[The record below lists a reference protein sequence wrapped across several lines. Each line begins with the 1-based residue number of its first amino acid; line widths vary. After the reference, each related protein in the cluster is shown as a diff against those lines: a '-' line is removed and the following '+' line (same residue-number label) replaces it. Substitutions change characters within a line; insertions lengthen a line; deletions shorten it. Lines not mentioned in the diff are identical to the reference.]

1 MTSLSYP
8 SDRFPAPPSVTLDVP
23 DDWEPVSV
31 PAVALAAKQGGAD
44 EQVFTANVIVRLG
57 TRPGLDQPADALMEL
72 TGAVQQRQDGVVG
85 EMQRLELN
93 GVPFVRV
100 DVAWTD
106 PRGIAI
112 RQHHLFTGLPRED
125 GLQDFVHL
133 TGSVGGPAA
142 DSDEPVVLKVLES
155 VRVSR

>member
-1 MTSLSYP
+1 MTTLSYP
-8 SDRFPAPPSVTLDVP
+8 SDRFPAPPSVTLDIP

-31 PAVALAAKQGGAD
+31 PAVALAARQSGDQQA
-44 EQVFTANVIVRLG
+44 FTANVIVRLG
-57 TRPGLDQPADALMEL
+57 TRSGLDQPADALMEL
-72 TGAVQQRQDGVVG
+72 AGAVQGRQDATVG
-85 EMQRLELN
+85 EMQHVEL
-93 GVPFVRV
+93 GGLPFVRV

-142 DSDEPVVLKVLES
+142 ESDDAVVLKVMES

>member
-1 MTSLSYP
+1 MTTLSYP
-8 SDRFPAPPSVTLDVP
+8 SDRFPAPPSVSLDIP

-31 PAVALAAKQGGAD
+31 PAVVLAARQSG
-44 EQVFTANVIVRLG
+44 EQQVFTANVIVRVG
-57 TRPGLDQPADALMEL
+57 TRSGLDQPADALMEL
-72 TGAVQQRQDGVVG
+72 AGAVQGRQDATVG
-85 EMQRLELN
+85 EMQHIEL
-93 GVPFVRV
+93 GGLPFVRV

-133 TGSVGGPAA
+133 TGSVGGPEA
-142 DSDEPVVLKVLES
+142 DGDEAVVLKVLES

>member
-1 MTSLSYP
+1 MTTRSYP
-8 SDRFPAPPSVTLDVP
+8 SDRFPAPPSVSLDIP

-31 PAVALAAKQGGAD
+31 PAVVLAARQAG
-44 EQVFTANVIVRLG
+44 EQRAFTANVIVRVG
-57 TRPGLDQPADALMEL
+57 TRAGLDQPADALMEL
-72 TGAVQQRQDGVVG
+72 AGAVQGRQDATVG
-85 EMQRLELN
+85 DMQHVELD
-93 GVPFVRV
+93 GLPFVRV
-100 DVAWTD
+100 DVSWTD

-133 TGSVGGPAA
+133 TGSVGGPEA
-142 DSDEPVVLKVLES
+142 DGDEAVVLKVLES

>member
-1 MTSLSYP
+1 MTTLSYP
-8 SDRFPAPPSVTLDVP
+8 SDRFPAPPSVSLDIP
-23 DDWEPVSV
+23 DDWEPVSA
-31 PAVALAAKQGGAD
+31 PAVVLAAKQSG
-44 EQVFTANVIVRLG
+44 EQQVFTANVIVRLG
-57 TRPGLDQPADALMEL
+57 TRSALDQPADALMEL
-72 TGAVQQRQDGVVG
+72 AGAVQGRQDATVG
-85 EMQRLELN
+85 EMQHVEL
-93 GVPFVRV
+93 GGLPFVRV

-133 TGSVGGPAA
+133 TGSVGGPEA
-142 DSDEPVVLKVLES
+142 DGDEAVVLKVLQS

>member
-1 MTSLSYP
+1 MTSLTFP

-31 PAVALAAKQGGAD
+31 PAVALAAKQSGD
-44 EQVFTANVIVRLG
+44 QQVFTANVIVRLG
-57 TRPGLDQPADALMEL
+57 TRPALDQPADALMEL
-72 TGAVQQRQDGVVG
+72 AGAVQGRQDATVG
-85 EMQRLELN
+85 EMQHVEIGGL
-93 GVPFVRV
+93 PFVRV

-106 PRGIAI
+106 PRDIAI

-133 TGSVGGPAA
+133 TGSVGGPEA
-142 DSDEPVVLKVLES
+142 DGDETVVLKVLES

>member
-1 MTSLSYP
+1 
-8 SDRFPAPPSVTLDVP
+8 
-23 DDWEPVSV
+23 
-31 PAVALAAKQGGAD
+31 
-44 EQVFTANVIVRLG
+44 
-57 TRPGLDQPADALMEL
+57 MEL
-72 TGAVQQRQDGVVG
+72 AGAVQGRQDATVG
-85 EMQRLELN
+85 EMQHIEL
-93 GVPFVRV
+93 GGLPFVRV

-133 TGSVGGPAA
+133 TGSVGGPEA
-142 DSDEPVVLKVLES
+142 DGDEAVVLKVLES

>member
-1 MTSLSYP
+1 MTSLTFP
-8 SDRFPAPPSVTLDVP
+8 SDRFPAPPSVSIDIP

-31 PAVALAAKQGGAD
+31 PAVVLAAKQGG
-44 EQVFTANVIVRLG
+44 EQQVFTANVIVREG
-57 TRPGLDQPADALMEL
+57 TRSALDQPADALMEL
-72 TGAVQQRQDGVVG
+72 AGAVQGRQDAQVG
-85 EMQRLELN
+85 EMQHVEL
-93 GVPFVRV
+93 GGLPFVRV

-133 TGSVGGPAA
+133 TGSVGGPEA
-142 DSDEPVVLKVLES
+142 DGDEAVVLKVLES
-155 VRVSR
+155 VRVTR

>member
-1 MTSLSYP
+1 MTTLSYP
-8 SDRFPAPPSVTLDVP
+8 SDRFPAPPSVSLDIP

-31 PAVALAAKQGGAD
+31 PAVVLAARQAG
-44 EQVFTANVIVRLG
+44 EQRAFTANVIVRVG
-57 TRPGLDQPADALMEL
+57 TRAGLDQPADALMEL
-72 TGAVQQRQDGVVG
+72 AGAVQGRQDATVG
-85 EMQRLELN
+85 DMQHVELD
-93 GVPFVRV
+93 GLPFVRV
-100 DVAWTD
+100 DVSWTD

-133 TGSVGGPAA
+133 TGSVGGPEA
-142 DSDEPVVLKVLES
+142 DGDEAVMLKVLES

>member
-1 MTSLSYP
+1 MTTLSYP
-8 SDRFPAPPSVTLDVP
+8 SDRFPAPPSVTIDIP

-31 PAVALAAKQGGAD
+31 PAVALAAKQGGGQQA
-44 EQVFTANVIVRLG
+44 FTANVIVRLG

-72 TGAVQQRQDGVVG
+72 AGAVQGRQDATVG
-85 EMQRLELN
+85 EMQHVEL
-93 GVPFVRV
+93 GGLPFVRV

-133 TGSVGGPAA
+133 TGSVGGPEA
-142 DSDEPVVLKVLES
+142 DSDEAVVIKVLES
-155 VRVSR
+155 VRVSC

>member
-1 MTSLSYP
+1 MTTLSYP
-8 SDRFPAPPSVTLDVP
+8 SDRFPAPPSVSLDIP

-31 PAVALAAKQGGAD
+31 PAVVLAARQAG
-44 EQVFTANVIVRLG
+44 EQRAFTANVIVRVG
-57 TRPGLDQPADALMEL
+57 TRAGLDQPADALMEL
-72 TGAVQQRQDGVVG
+72 AGAVQGRQDATVG
-85 EMQRLELN
+85 DMQHVELD
-93 GVPFVRV
+93 GLPFVRV
-100 DVAWTD
+100 DVSWTD

-133 TGSVGGPAA
+133 TGSVGGPEA
-142 DSDEPVVLKVLES
+142 DGDEAVVLKVLES